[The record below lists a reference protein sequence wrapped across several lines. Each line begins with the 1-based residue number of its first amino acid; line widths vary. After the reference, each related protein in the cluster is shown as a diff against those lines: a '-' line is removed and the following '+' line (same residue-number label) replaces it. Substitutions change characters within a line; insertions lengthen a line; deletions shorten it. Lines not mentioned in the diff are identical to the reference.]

1 MIHLKRFNENI
12 EESFFEMNDIEFYD
26 RRNERTRVD
35 MSQRTADDI
44 LSHISLEGSLHEM
57 WESKEHYLSLGSTS
71 RILKNGVIKIV
82 LSRIEIYGSI
92 SETDDEW
99 FWLWL
104 HFRDGKVRCFKCDQL
119 EGVFDCLK
127 MLMLYEDKT
136 I

>member
-44 LSHISLEGSLHEM
+44 LSHISLEGILDEM